1 MKLSIVVAMAENGVI
16 GVDNKL
22 PWRLPADLKHFRAI
36 TMGHPVIMGR
46 KTFESIG
53 RALPGRRNI
62 VVTRNSAYAR
72 EGVEVVHSVDEALE
86 RCAETNEAF
95 LIGGAILYKEA
106 ISHCDRI
113 YLTLVHVNIE
123 GDAFFPPLET
133 NHWQEIDRSPHLPDE
148 HNPHAYDFIIYE
160 RKASDQHA

>member
-62 VVTRNSAYAR
+62 VVTRNSDYAA
-72 EGVEVVHSVDEALE
+72 EGAEVVHSVDEALE
-86 RCAETNEAF
+86 RCSGTNEAF

-113 YLTLVHVNIE
+113 YLTLVHVKVE
-123 GDAFFPPLET
+123 GDAFFPLLDV
-133 NHWQEIDRSPHLPDE
+133 NHWQEIERSPHLSDE
-148 HNPHAYDFIIYE
+148 LNPHAYDFVIYE
-160 RKASDQHA
+160 RT